1 MELKGTFPL
10 CQKLLY
16 GKVELDD
23 NEKTIAELAIPP
35 GAVLNV
41 LTFDQD
47 VDDLDLDKFHS
58 KFCLESA
65 SLFCL
70 WTCFSCGNQ
79 SLTIRGLLT
88 FF

>member
-58 KFCLESA
+58 KFLPREHVFGLCVDV
-65 SLFCL
+65 FCL
-70 WTCFSCGNQ
+70 
-79 SLTIRGLLT
+79 
-88 FF
+88 

>member
-1 MELKGTFPL
+1 MELKGTLPL

-16 GKVELDD
+16 GKAELDD

-47 VDDLDLDKFHS
+47 VGDLDFDKFHS

-65 SLFCL
+65 SLFRLWVCL
-70 WTCFSCGNQ
+70 TCENL
-79 SLTIRGLLT
+79 SLIMMCLLAL
-88 FF
+88 F